1 MSETIVADPQ
11 PEKKVGFANKH
22 QYRKT
27 VEDEEKELA
36 ALKSQVEEE
45 EQKDEAR
52 EELVKEQDDLLETS
66 AEERTFK
73 KRYGDLRRFSQ
84 KQKEEFENRVSKL
97 EAQLEETAKTQMQL
111 PKTEDELNA
120 WVQEYPDIAAVIET
134 IAIKKADERS
144 TSVNKKLE
152 EIEKLQV
159 SARKEKAEAEL
170 IRLQPDFE
178 TIREEDSFH
187 EWVEE
192 QPKWVQTALYDNEDD
207 AYAASRAIDLYKADS
222 GIAAEKSKPK
232 KNSRKEAATSI
243 ASKGS
248 KTTPKEGANDTV
260 LRESDVERMS
270 AQEYEAQSETIME
283 AIRAGSFVYDL
294 SGAAR

>member
-1 MSETIVADPQ
+1 MSESIVADPQ

-27 VEDEEKELA
+27 VEDEEKELE

-52 EELVKEQDDLLETS
+52 EELVKEQDELLETS

-144 TSVNKKLE
+144 NSVNKKLE
-152 EIEKLQV
+152 EIEKLQGD
-159 SARKEKAEAEL
+159 ARKEKAEAEL

-187 EWVEE
+187 DWVES

-207 AYAASRAIDLYKADS
+207 AFSASRAIDLYKADMGVS
-222 GIAAEKSKPK
+222 TEKAKPK
-232 KNSRKEAATSI
+232 KNAKKEAATSI
-243 ASKGS
+243 ASKS
-248 KTTPKEGANDTV
+248 AKTAPKQTSDGDV
-260 LRESDVERMS
+260 LRESDVQNMTS
-270 AQEYEAQSETIME
+270 QQYEENADAIMD
-283 AIRAGSFVYDL
+283 AIRAGNFIYDL